1 MDSAELHSVPA
12 NKSIQN
18 KLQPQKVVVLL
29 FKGRKMSTKY
39 KATTTD
45 EAYFITITVVGWID
59 VFTRLNQKYIIT
71 NALKY
76 CQEKKGL
83 EIYAYCLMSSHLHLL
98 CKGTE
103 GFILSDIMRDFKKF
117 TSKEIVKTIQEEPES
132 RREWM
137 LDYFQKSCEHL
148 KKNQKY
154 KVWQGGYHAEIVQS
168 NWFIKQKVNYIHN
181 NPVKD
186 KIVTLPEDYY
196 FSSARNYAGL
206 DYELEV
212 ILLDLF

>member
-1 MDSAELHSVPA
+1 
-12 NKSIQN
+12 
-18 KLQPQKVVVLL
+18 
-29 FKGRKMSTKY
+29 MSTKY

-45 EAYFITITVVGWID
+45 QAYFITITTVGWID
-59 VFTRLNQKYIIT
+59 VFTRLNQKYVIT
-71 NALKY
+71 NALRH

-83 EIYAYCLMSSHLHLL
+83 EIDAYCLMSSHLHLL

-117 TSKEIVKTIQEEPES
+117 TSKQIVKTIQDEPES

-137 LDYFQKSCEHL
+137 LEYFQKSCEHL
-148 KKNQKY
+148 KKEQKY
-154 KVWQGGYHAEIVQS
+154 KVWQGGYHAEIVES
-168 NWFIKQKVNYIHN
+168 NWFIKQKINYIHN

-196 FSSARNYAGL
+196 FSSSRNYAGL

>member
-1 MDSAELHSVPA
+1 
-12 NKSIQN
+12 
-18 KLQPQKVVVLL
+18 
-29 FKGRKMSTKY
+29 MSTKY
-39 KATTTD
+39 KAITTD
-45 EAYFITITVVGWID
+45 QAYFITLTTVGWID
-59 VFTRLNQKYIIT
+59 VFTRLNQKYVIT
-71 NALKY
+71 NVRH

-83 EIYAYCLMSSHLHLL
+83 EIDAYYLMSSHLHLL

-117 TSKEIVKTIQEEPES
+117 TSKQIVKTIQDEPES

-137 LDYFQKSCEHL
+137 LEYFQKSCEHL
-148 KKNQKY
+148 KKEQKY
-154 KVWQGGYHAEIVQS
+154 KVWQGGYHAEIVES
-168 NWFIKQKVNYIHN
+168 NWFIKQKINYIHN

-186 KIVTLPEDYY
+186 KIVTLPENYY
-196 FSSARNYAGL
+196 FSSTRNYAGL

>member
-1 MDSAELHSVPA
+1 VPINESRKTRKKLYDNGIA
-12 NKSIQN
+12 FFVSLKQKDVNKIQSHN
-18 KLQPQKVVVLL
+18 NRPSL
-29 FKGRKMSTKY
+29 FYNHNNSWLDRCLYKTEPKY
-39 KATTTD
+39 
-45 EAYFITITVVGWID
+45 V
-59 VFTRLNQKYIIT
+59 IT
-71 NALKY
+71 NALKH

-98 CKGTE
+98 CKGVD

-137 LDYFQKSCEHL
+137 LEYFQKSCEHL
-148 KKNQKY
+148 KKEQKH
-154 KVWQGGYHAEIVQS
+154 KVWQGGYHAEIVES
-168 NWFIKQKVNYIHN
+168 NWFIKQKINYIHN

-206 DYELEV
+206 DYQLEI